1 MERELKLENVGF
13 SYASDRG
20 GKSRSK
26 QTLKDVTLNIK
37 AKRFS
42 VIVGPTGSGKSTL
55 ALLSLGL
62 LKPTTARIY
71 IDGTELTDQNL
82 SSWQAIISYVPQSI
96 VLTDQSIAR
105 NIATGIPEEQIDFA
119 RVKWCSETAQLGDFI
134 ESLPLG
140 LETIVG
146 DNRAEVSGGQRQRI
160 GIARALYKNP
170 SIIIMNEATSALDD
184 ETERSFMAAIRNLKN
199 QVTVVMVAHR
209 DGTISSADDV
219 FRPEDGGLAKI
230 SSRKGAKK

>member
-1 MERELKLENVGF
+1 
-13 SYASDRG
+13 
-20 GKSRSK
+20 
-26 QTLKDVTLNIK
+26 
-37 AKRFS
+37 
-42 VIVGPTGSGKSTL
+42 
-55 ALLSLGL
+55 
-62 LKPTTARIY
+62 
-71 IDGTELTDQNL
+71 
-82 SSWQAIISYVPQSI
+82 VPQSI